1 AISFAVVVGRT
12 GAVKMKNRRLM
23 LFSLMLAASATAA
36 GCKPAA
42 TKAAPPTPPA
52 KVAAVAQEGKLNDI
66 VLTQEAEDRLGITYA
81 SIEMKP
87 VSRVRSY
94 GGEIALP
101 PGASLI
107 ISAPVGG
114 KLEAAS
120 SGNVPTVGM
129 LVSANQPM
137 FLLTPL
143 LSPEREVLTPAE
155 KISLGQT
162 KSQIIT
168 RHIEAA

>member
-1 AISFAVVVGRT
+1 MLAISRVWNQSAFRYSRSLP
-12 GAVKMKNRRLM
+12 MKQRLTISC
-23 LFSLMLAASATAA
+23 SLLVTVLATAA

-52 KVAAVAQEGKLNDI
+52 KVTAVAQEGKLNDI
-66 VLTQEAEDRLGITYA
+66 VLTPEAEGRLGITYA
-81 SIEMKP
+81 SVEMKP

-101 PGASLI
+101 PGASLV

-114 KLEAAS
+114 RLDAAS
-120 SGNVPTVGM
+120 SGNVPSVGM

-155 KISLGQT
+155 IG
-162 KSQIIT
+162 
-168 RHIEAA
+168 R